1 LRGVGCFDELRA
13 EACLS
18 PNLARGAEARVVICN
33 EMSEIDRVRDLL
45 DGFGHA
51 HGVDPKSIIQLQV
64 VLDEL
69 VSNVIK
75 YGWPEGGR
83 HEVEVYVSLAAD
95 VVHIMLV
102 DDGKPFSPS
111 DAPARPLNKG
121 QRPRPG
127 GVGIQMVRQ
136 LVDAI
141 EYERIDGR
149 NQTRITKRLARTPL
163 Q

>member
-1 LRGVGCFDELRA
+1 MNCA
-13 EACLS
+13 ETCLT
-18 PNLARGAEARVVICN
+18 PDPARGAEARVVICN
-33 EMSEIDRVRDLL
+33 EMSEIDRVRDML

-51 HGVDPKSIIQLQV
+51 HGVDPKLVIQLQV
-64 VLDEL
+64 VVDEL

-83 HEVEVYVSLAAD
+83 HEVEVCLWLAAD
-95 VVHIMLV
+95 VVHIVIM
-102 DDGKPFSPS
+102 DDGRAFNPC
-111 DAPARPLNKG
+111 DAPSPPLNKG

-127 GVGIQMVRQ
+127 GVGIQMVRE
-136 LVDAI
+136 LIDAI

-149 NQTRITKRLARTPL
+149 NRTRITKRPASTPL